1 MTLVPHFSTFF
12 RRATA
17 NEKHSHPQ
25 LQPPRR
31 GPRVKILT
39 LVSGP
44 RTLGQKNDPSAFFP
58 EGALILTLVP
68 HFSTFFFRRATAGEK
83 HSQPP
88 LQPPR
93 TGPGGMA
100 AALPLPNVFGLL
112 LAPTGSSWPLLAPG
126 SSWLSLGPAGSSE
139 LILAPPGSPVSSWV
153 FLAPFGSFW
162 LFLAP
167 PGPSWL
173 LLGPLRPHWSSWLS
187 LGHVFLYKP
196 VVTVV

>member
-12 RRATA
+12 VVGQPLVKSIHT
-17 NEKHSHPQ
+17 PQ
-25 LQPPRR
+25 LQPPERA
-31 GPRVKILT
+31 
-39 LVSGP
+39 
-44 RTLGQKNDPSAFFP
+44 LGFPS
-58 EGALILTLVP
+58 
-68 HFSTFFFRRATAGEK
+68 
-83 HSQPP
+83 
-88 LQPPR
+88 
-93 TGPGGMA
+93 GMA